1 MFLPLCHRAGRHRV
15 RYGRSQAPS
24 SLVVSVLRCSSVR
37 GVRVVLLVR
46 LRLAGD
52 LSPVSWPSTATAV
65 PWLSAG
71 REWKRGWARVG
82 LPGLVG
88 PGRER
93 QAEGK
98 GQERRRAWATCVPG
112 WAERPEKSGSRPE
125 LPVLFFFFKNVNS
138 SSFCLFQ

>member
-1 MFLPLCHRAGRHRV
+1 MAAVKP
-15 RYGRSQAPS
+15 PS
-24 SLVVSVLRCSSVR
+24 SLVVSVLHCSSVR

-52 LSPVSWPSTATAV
+52 LSPASWPSTATTV

-71 REWKRGWARVG
+71 REWKRGRARVG
-82 LPGLVG
+82 LPGLAG
-88 PGRER
+88 PDRER

-98 GQERRRAWATCVPG
+98 GEEHGRAWAARASG
-112 WAERPEKSGSRPE
+112 WAEQPEKSGSRPE